1 MTGVAGAVDLRF
13 GWRRSETV
21 LAGCRVDAPMKV
33 VRPFPSAGGR
43 LVVQLITLGPGL
55 CAGDTLRVR
64 VSSEGGARVVVTTP
78 AAARI
83 MAMTGGERAEQ
94 HVELHADAGSSLE
107 YYPMVAIPFPG
118 STFVQTVTVTA
129 ARDARVGVVEAWAL
143 GRQARGEYL
152 AFARLSSRTSLTV
165 DGALALAEATEVAP
179 GVHDAANAAVLAGR
193 HYTASGFWHG
203 LTLSGCDSPPPPADR
218 TLVAF
223 GQSKPGLAYLR
234 ALAPDAPALDAVIR
248 RSLEQVATSWQVAP
262 VCLERFRC

>member
-1 MTGVAGAVDLRF
+1 MTAVAGAIDLRF
-13 GWRRSETV
+13 GWRRSGTV

-33 VRPFPSAGGR
+33 VRPFATADGR
-43 LVVQLITLGPGL
+43 VVVQLITLGPGL

-64 VSSEGGARVVVTTP
+64 VRSEAGARVVVTTP
-78 AAARI
+78 AATRI
-83 MAMTGGERAEQ
+83 MSMTGGERAEQ

-118 STFVQTVTVTA
+118 SSFVQTVTVAA
-129 ARDARVGVVEAWAL
+129 ARDARVGLVEAWAL

-152 AFARLSSRTSLTV
+152 AFARLSSRTSLAV
-165 DGALALAEATEVAP
+165 DGVLALAEATEVTP
-179 GVHDAANAAVLAGR
+179 GVHDAANAAILAGR

-203 LTLSGCDSPPPPADR
+203 VTLPHCESPPPLAER

-234 ALAPDAPALDAVIR
+234 ALAPDAPALDAAIA
-248 RSLEQVATSWQVAP
+248 RSLDRVAACWGVTP
-262 VCLERFRC
+262 VRLDRFRC

>member
-21 LAGCRVDAPMKV
+21 LAECRVDAPMKV

-64 VSSEGGARVVVTTP
+64 VTSEGGARVVVTTP

-94 HVELHADAGSSLE
+94 HVALHADARSSLE

-143 GRQARGEYL
+143 GRPVVANGKCDVLKGQCLRSNAGLFYESYAEFLSVIQSLEKNRWLGATLGTNGRRFFREHYEWPVIERKYLDLLEQLVREPVRSTMEPLPPWIERRRRNLPPARDVV
-152 AFARLSSRTSLTV
+152 ARLPRGASLEP
-165 DGALALAEATEVAP
+165 AEA
-179 GVHDAANAAVLAGR
+179 
-193 HYTASGFWHG
+193 G
-203 LTLSGCDSPPPPADR
+203 L
-218 TLVAF
+218 
-223 GQSKPGLAYLR
+223 
-234 ALAPDAPALDAVIR
+234 
-248 RSLEQVATSWQVAP
+248 RS
-262 VCLERFRC
+262 

>member
-1 MTGVAGAVDLRF
+1 MSGVSGAVDLRF
-13 GWRRSETV
+13 GARCRATV

-33 VRPFPSAGGR
+33 VRPFSTPDGR

-55 CAGDTLRVR
+55 CAGDSLQVR
-64 VSSEGGARVVVTTP
+64 VSAEPGARVIVTTP
-78 AAARI
+78 AATRI
-83 MAMTGGERAEQ
+83 MAMTGGECAAQ
-94 HVELHADAGSSLE
+94 KVELHAAAGSSLE

-129 ARDARVGVVEAWAL
+129 AGDARVGVVEAWAL

-152 AFARLSSRTSLTV
+152 AFARLSSRTSLSV

-179 GVHDAANAAVLAGR
+179 GVHDAANAAILAGR
-193 HYTASGFWHG
+193 HYTASGFWRG
-203 LTLSGCDSPPPPADR
+203 VTLSGLESPPPAAEG

-248 RSLEQVATSWQVAP
+248 QSLDLVATCWHVAP

>member
-1 MTGVAGAVDLRF
+1 MSGVAGAVDLRF
-13 GWRRSETV
+13 GWRRAETV

-33 VRPFPSAGGR
+33 VRPFPSADGR

-64 VSSEGGARVVVTTP
+64 VSSEGGARVLVTTP

-129 ARDARVGVVEAWAL
+129 SRDARVGVVEAWAL

-152 AFARLSSRTSLTV
+152 AFARLSSRTSLSV
-165 DGALALAEATEVAP
+165 DGVLALAEATEVAP
-179 GVHDAANAAVLAGR
+179 AVHDAANTAILAGR
-193 HYTASGFWHG
+193 HYTASGFWSG
-203 LTLSGCDSPPPPADR
+203 ATRACPDILPAAADGTLA
-218 TLVAF
+218 AF
-223 GQSKPGLAYLR
+223 GQSKPGLLYLR
-234 ALAPDAPALDAVIR
+234 TLAPDAPALEAVIAGALDR
-248 RSLEQVATSWQVAP
+248 VAACWGVAP
-262 VCLERFRC
+262 ACLERFRC

>member
-1 MTGVAGAVDLRF
+1 
-13 GWRRSETV
+13 
-21 LAGCRVDAPMKV
+21 
-33 VRPFPSAGGR
+33 
-43 LVVQLITLGPGL
+43 
-55 CAGDTLRVR
+55 
-64 VSSEGGARVVVTTP
+64 
-78 AAARI
+78 
-83 MAMTGGERAEQ
+83 
-94 HVELHADAGSSLE
+94 VELHADAGSSLE

-165 DGALALAEATEVAP
+165 DGVLTLAEATEVAP

-203 LTLSGCDSPPPPADR
+203 VTL
-218 TLVAF
+218 
-223 GQSKPGLAYLR
+223 
-234 ALAPDAPALDAVIR
+234 PDATAR
-248 RSLEQVATSWQVAP
+248 RRRRTARWSPSASRNRARLLAGPRAGRSGARRGDPPVTRSRGDELAVAP

>member
-94 HVELHADAGSSLE
+94 HVELHADAGSSL
-107 YYPMVAIPFPG
+107 
-118 STFVQTVTVTA
+118 
-129 ARDARVGVVEAWAL
+129 
-143 GRQARGEYL
+143 
-152 AFARLSSRTSLTV
+152 
-165 DGALALAEATEVAP
+165 
-179 GVHDAANAAVLAGR
+179 
-193 HYTASGFWHG
+193 
-203 LTLSGCDSPPPPADR
+203 
-218 TLVAF
+218 
-223 GQSKPGLAYLR
+223 
-234 ALAPDAPALDAVIR
+234 
-248 RSLEQVATSWQVAP
+248 
-262 VCLERFRC
+262 